1 MEAFRHATSSRC
13 KTDVL
18 EIDLHETLDG
28 VAVVCH
34 DPNLQRL
41 CGRDIEVSQV
51 NFCDLPALRPELQV
65 MSEPDGV
72 TSAPTDPQSGRNIVR
87 LVELF
92 DSIPGVVF
100 NIDLKE
106 NSPQFADQVAKV
118 IFKKDMR
125 LRVIWGSDKS
135 SSLATYLTEKYPDI
149 PQFFGTN
156 SVLKTVLFYWIGILP
171 FVTLS
176 ESFFQP
182 PSSWAYCLR
191 NHKTLRTTSWSE
203 WLKYQVVTI
212 LLMQKTLFRHLS
224 DRGIPVWLWVIN
236 HEDGF
241 QQAFNDFGVDAVM
254 TDYPERLRNYLNS

>member
-1 MEAFRHATSSRC
+1 MKPFLRAFFLIPILL
-13 KTDVL
+13 V
-18 EIDLHETLDG
+18 I
-28 VAVVCH
+28 V
-34 DPNLQRL
+34 
-41 CGRDIEVSQV
+41 
-51 NFCDLPALRPELQV
+51 DLPALRPELQV

-72 TSAPTDPQSGRNIVR
+72 TSAPTDPQSGRNIVK

-118 IFKKDMR
+118 IFQKDMR

-156 SVLKTVLFYWIGILP
+156 SVLKTVLLYWIGILP

-191 NHKTLRTTSWSE
+191 NHKTLRTTRYAYYMGPFGEEDSPG
-203 WLKYQVVTI
+203 
-212 LLMQKTLFRHLS
+212 TLDPGSR
-224 DRGIPVWLWVIN
+224 
-236 HEDGF
+236 
-241 QQAFNDFGVDAVM
+241 
-254 TDYPERLRNYLNS
+254 